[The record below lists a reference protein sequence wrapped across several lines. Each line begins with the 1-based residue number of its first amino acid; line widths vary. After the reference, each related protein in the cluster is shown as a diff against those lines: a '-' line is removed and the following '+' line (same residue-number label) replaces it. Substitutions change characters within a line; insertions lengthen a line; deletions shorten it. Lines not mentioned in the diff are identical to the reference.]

1 MALAALPKELAP
13 PVGAHHEN
21 FPGIAGSYEQ
31 SVLPI
36 DRQRPDIFCFRLEE
50 CAFGAVGRDL
60 IDLAIR
66 GGPYVKIVRG
76 IEGNRLGREF
86 VGLEDSGGLSSFIK
100 SKDFRVRSTGR
111 VETRFRIQTQRPN
124 VGQIRRSE

>member
-31 SVLPI
+31 SVMPI
-36 DRQRPDIFCFRLEE
+36 DSQRPDIFCLWLKK

-60 IDLAIR
+60 VDLAIR
-66 GGPYVKIVRG
+66 GGAYIEIVRG

-86 VGLEDSGGLSSFIK
+86 VGLEDSGCLAGFIK
-100 SKDFRVRSTGR
+100 SKDF
-111 VETRFRIQTQRPN
+111 
-124 VGQIRRSE
+124 